1 MRPARSASKCH
12 RASSDAASRAVRRAA
27 AGDDPTAMGLGN
39 DDAVGRC
46 RRRPPMQLA
55 MASPHGANAHTHALL
70 FCSWTHLML
79 ALGRAR
85 IRTMS
90 RTMKGLV
97 RPSGC
102 NTYIVRNTVV
112 TRGLPAPEATRGGI
126 KRGDGG
132 GSNCQ
137 RAGGASPPSDGE
149 RGDGSS
155 LVILRRIPRW
165 PFPLIVCP
173 VPFGYKHALRIKA
186 CR

>member
-1 MRPARSASKCH
+1 
-12 RASSDAASRAVRRAA
+12 
-27 AGDDPTAMGLGN
+27 
-39 DDAVGRC
+39 
-46 RRRPPMQLA
+46 
-55 MASPHGANAHTHALL
+55 MAQTHIRMLFF
-70 FCSWTHLML
+70 FCSWTHLKL

-112 TRGLPAPEATRGGI
+112 TRGLPAPEATRGVI

-155 LVILRRIPRW
+155 LVIGRRIPRW
-165 PFPLIVCP
+165 PFPFIVCQ